1 MNKYKK
7 DMIYHIS
14 SIVFTSLFMIISTYV
29 WFYVK
34 DFSIYNDIQDNK
46 IKVSNEISFKSLNK
60 IDNNNIDSL
69 NSYVFDVLNET
80 LETQE
85 FKISIVPD
93 LLTNNV
99 SNNYIKYQING
110 DTIRSLNMDGIIYI
124 DNIEEQE
131 TKNIDLKIWISDTY
145 EGDLNFNGRVI
156 VS

>member
-1 MNKYKK
+1 MNKYRK

-14 SIVFTSLFMIISTYV
+14 SIIFTSLFLIISSYF

-34 DFSIYNDIQDNK
+34 DFSIYNDIHDSK

-60 IDNNNIDSL
+60 INNKNIGSL

-80 LETQE
+80 DETQE

-93 LLTNNV
+93 LLTDNV
-99 SNNYIKYQING
+99 SNNYIKYKVNE
-110 DTIRSLNMDGIIYI
+110 DVVRSLNTDGVIYI
-124 DNIEEQE
+124 DNLEEQE
-131 TKNIDLKIWISDTY
+131 IKSIDLKIWISDTY
-145 EGDLNFNGRVI
+145 EGDLNFNGRVV